1 MDKEQLVVETLRSG
15 TAAYWISAWKRF
27 RKNKG
32 ALVGL
37 AVLIL
42 LLSSIFLAPFLTPYD
57 PLVMNPDSSLQ
68 SPGPGHPFGTDR
80 FGRDVFSRT
89 LYGGGQTLKSA
100 LLAVIVSALFGIV
113 PGLVAGFYGGWIDIV
128 ISRLVD
134 ILLAFPGILLALTI
148 ISILG
153 PGISNAMI
161 AVGISLTPSYIRIV
175 RSEVMSLKERVFVE
189 AAKALGASQIE
200 IIGRHIA
207 RNLMESVIVL
217 STVQV
222 GWAIV
227 IGASL
232 NFLGMGVQPPT
243 PEWGADLALGRDYL
257 RDGWWISIFPG
268 LGIMITIL
276 FFNLIGDGL
285 RDALDPKLQ
294 K

>member
-1 MDKEQLVVETLRSG
+1 MGKEKALGEPLRNG
-15 TAAYWISAWKRF
+15 TVAYSISAWNRF

-37 AVLIL
+37 VVVIVLFG
-42 LLSSIFLAPFLTPYD
+42 SIFLAPTLTPYD
-57 PLVMNPDSSLQ
+57 PVVMNPGSSLQ
-68 SPGPGHPFGTDR
+68 PPGSGHPLGTDR
-80 FGRDVFSRT
+80 FGRDIFSRT
-89 LYGGGQTLKSA
+89 LYGGWQTLKSA
-100 LLAVIVSALFGIV
+100 LIAVIVAALMGII
-113 PGLVAGFYGGWIDIV
+113 PGLMAGFYGGWIDSV

-148 ISILG
+148 IAILG

-161 AVGISLTPSYIRIV
+161 AVGISLTPSYVRLV
-175 RSEVMSLKERVFVE
+175 RSEVMSLKERAFVE
-189 AAKALGASQIE
+189 AARALGASRVE
-200 IIGRHIA
+200 IIGRHII
-207 RNLMESVIVL
+207 RNMMESIIVL
-217 STVQV
+217 STVQL

-268 LGIMITIL
+268 LGIMLTIL
-276 FFNLIGDGL
+276 SFNLIGDGL
-285 RDALDPKLQ
+285 RDALDPKL
-294 K
+294 KK